1 MAVLDRSIFHLGDKK
16 VVASHV
22 RQVGILY
29 SNSCLGIDSALVV
42 LDKWLPHRGGCLS
55 RFDCISCHPITFCG
69 YNRFK
74 VVSVVLVDET
84 PENGHANSSTSKR
97 CYKN

>member
-55 RFDCISCHPITFCG
+55 RFDCISCHPILF
-69 YNRFK
+69 
-74 VVSVVLVDET
+74 VVITDL
-84 PENGHANSSTSKR
+84 KW
-97 CYKN
+97 YLWFL